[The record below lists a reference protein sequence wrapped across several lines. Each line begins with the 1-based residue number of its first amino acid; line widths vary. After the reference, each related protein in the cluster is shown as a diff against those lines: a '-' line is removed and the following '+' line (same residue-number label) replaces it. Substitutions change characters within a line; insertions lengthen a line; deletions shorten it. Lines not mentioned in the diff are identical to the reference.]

1 MHIREFLSPGDVA
14 IDVRTSDKVRL
25 LRELSQ
31 RAAARLKLDPDRVAR
46 AILDREQ
53 LGSTG
58 MGGGIAI
65 PHARIEDV
73 KAAFGVLVRLRR
85 PIDFESVDGKPVDLV
100 FLLLLPAKAEGE
112 QLNVLAMVARRL
124 RDAAVLEELRRAGDQ
139 ASFYR
144 AFAP

>member
-1 MHIREFLSPGDVA
+1 MHIGDFLASGDVA
-14 IDVRTSDKVRL
+14 IGVRAADKVRL

-65 PHARIEDV
+65 PHARIEEV
-73 KAAFGVLVRLRR
+73 KAAFGMLARLRR
-85 PIDFESVDGKPVDLV
+85 PIDFESVDGKRVDLV
-100 FLLLLPAKAEGE
+100 FLLLLPTKAEGE
-112 QLNVLAMVARRL
+112 QLNVLATVARRL
-124 RDAAVLEELRRAGDQ
+124 RDPAVLEQLRNADDQ
-139 ASFYR
+139 ASCYR
-144 AFAP
+144 AFVP